1 VPPVRTAIMVRR
13 RAGARFRGHGTK
25 RLSANE
31 EAVEKRGLD
40 QAHRRWLDALT
51 DGSREALALLGDG
64 GEVRYLRIGVALGQA
79 LGFEGDELAPSA
91 LVAAV
96 HPDDLPRLYG
106 QYQRIA
112 GEPGSRQTTE
122 YRLRHRLGHYL
133 LLQSTAINRLE
144 DDDIQ
149 AIVVHTRL
157 APIGDAVFSEDG
169 PASQVR
175 DRYGF
180 IERLQDVVSRSRL
193 EQSYGF
199 SVLIIELE
207 RLKMLVGSYGQGVVD
222 ELLVE
227 VAQRLLGLLRP
238 EDLLA
243 RFGGGEFAVLLDGVG
258 DRRRA
263 AKIADRIQ
271 TTIAMRFQIGSHAIS
286 TSGIVGIATSE
297 RAYEQAEHVIRDAS
311 LAANRARARGKNRR
325 AVFQTQMRVEDTRF
339 MTMVSELHNAIQAEQ
354 LCLHYQPVVALG
366 DGRIAGFEALLRW
379 QHPTLG
385 FISPVQFIP
394 IAEETGLIVQ
404 LGHWVLREAC
414 RQMAAFN
421 EGASEPLYVSVNLS
435 AKQFGDDDLPGQIE
449 AALGESGLDARQLV
463 LEITESAVLENRDQA
478 TGALER
484 LKARGVRVSLDD
496 FGTGYSSFS
505 YLHQLP
511 YDTLKID
518 RSFVSRLGEERDS
531 SEIVHAI
538 IVLAHNL
545 RMNVVAEGVETE
557 AQAKQ
562 LKSMWC
568 EYAQGFHFAR
578 PLEPPAVI
586 DLLARGHGW

>member
-1 VPPVRTAIMVRR
+1 MHPA
-13 RAGARFRGHGTK
+13 
-25 RLSANE
+25 E
-31 EAVEKRGLD
+31 
-40 QAHRRWLDALT
+40 RRWLDALT
-51 DGSREALALLGDG
+51 EGSREALALVGREGDL
-64 GEVRYLRIGVALGQA
+64 RYLRVAPAIGQA
-79 LGFEGDELAPSA
+79 LGFDEGEVSPDALLSA
-91 LVAAV
+91 I
-96 HPDDLPRLYG
+96 HPDDLQRLRG
-106 QYQRIA
+106 QYLRLMS
-112 GEPGSRQTTE
+112 EPGARQTSE
-122 YRLRHRLGHYL
+122 YRLRHRLGHFV
-133 LLQSTAINRLE
+133 LLQSTAVNRLA
-144 DDDIQ
+144 DDDLR
-149 AIVVHTRL
+149 ALVVHTRL
-157 APIGDAVFSEDG
+157 APIGDTLFSEDG
-169 PASQVR
+169 PVSQVR
-175 DRYGF
+175 DRSGF
-180 IERLQDVVSRSRL
+180 LERLQEVVARSRI
-193 EQSYGF
+193 ESGYGF

-222 ELLVE
+222 ELLLE

-263 AKIADRIQ
+263 GKIADRIQ
-271 TTIAMRFQIGSHAIS
+271 TTIGMRFQIGSHAIS
-286 TSGIVGIATSE
+286 TSAIVGIATSE

-311 LAANRARARGKNRR
+311 LAANRARVRGRNRR

-366 DGRIAGFEALLRW
+366 DGKVAGFEALLRW
-379 QHPTLG
+379 KHPTLG

-414 RQMAAFN
+414 RQMVAFTR
-421 EGASEPLYVSVNLS
+421 GRSDPLYVSVNLS
-435 AKQFGDDDLPGQIE
+435 AKQFGDDDLSAQIE
-449 AALGESGLDARQLV
+449 AALGETGLDARQLV

-484 LKARGVRVSLDD
+484 LKRQGVRVSLDD

-518 RSFVSRLGEERDS
+518 RSFIARLGEEGDAT
-531 SEIVHAI
+531 EIVHAI

-545 RMNVVAEGVETE
+545 RMNVVAEGVETA
-557 AQAKQ
+557 AQAQQ

-578 PLEPPAVI
+578 PLEPSAVAE
-586 DLLARGHGW
+586 LLSGGARW